1 MARIYFDNAATTA
14 LGAAAKQ
21 AMQAAME
28 NYGNPSSL
36 HETGLHAGALLKEAR
51 AAVAEAVFGQRFL
64 RDGQLIFTA
73 SGSEASAIALYGVT
87 RAKSFPRGSVIL
99 TTDSEHPSVENNLQ
113 RLETEGFTVR
123 RLSTKGGAVDREQL
137 AAYAAEK
144 PVLVSVM
151 LVNNETGA
159 RYPVEEIFTAA
170 RRENPAC
177 VCHTDAVQGLFKIKT
192 PLSSLG
198 ADLISVSAHKIHGP
212 KGVGALFVA
221 EPILKAKKLAPLF
234 LGGGQEYG
242 FRSGTENT
250 VAIAGFAAAAK
261 AGAADRNANV
271 QRLYALS
278 ERLIKGLEQTECEYY
293 EPLDEL
299 TESVVKV
306 DTVYIP
312 IQDTVWTV
320 RIPDTVYDTVYNY
333 YTSEWRFIDT
343 VVVGNKSWTARNV
356 DTEVEGSFCYNDNSD
371 LCDAFGRLYTWKTAL
386 KVCPPG
392 FRLPSVDEYMSL
404 LEEAGNVLKAN
415 DIFKSRV
422 GWREGLNG
430 YDEFGFAV
438 FPGGARIKG
447 KYKGFDK
454 DKGGDAAYFWTTTS
468 GNEKKAMALVFKLE
482 QEDSVWQSAYV
493 GFEEIDIDAALSV
506 RCVLE

>member
-14 LGAAAKQ
+14 LGAAAKE

-51 AAVAEAVFGQRFL
+51 ATVAEAVFGQRFL

-144 PVLVSVM
+144 PVLASVM

-159 RYPVEEIFTAA
+159 RYPVEEIFAAA

-250 VAIAGFAAAAK
+250 VAIAGFAAAAVS
-261 AGAADRNANV
+261 GAADRNANV
-271 QRLYALS
+271 QRLYDLS
-278 ERLIKGLEQTECEYY
+278 ERLIKGLEQTECRVNLPGERAGHIVSVTLPDIKSETMLHYLSG
-293 EPLDEL
+293 EGIDVSSGSACSAHKHAKSRALLAFGLSERQADCTL
-299 TESVVKV
+299 RVSLCTENTEAEVDALLAALARGVK
-306 DTVYIP
+306 DL
-312 IQDTVWTV
+312 V
-320 RIPDTVYDTVYNY
+320 RI
-333 YTSEWRFIDT
+333 
-343 VVVGNKSWTARNV
+343 KH
-356 DTEVEGSFCYNDNSD
+356 
-371 LCDAFGRLYTWKTAL
+371 
-386 KVCPPG
+386 
-392 FRLPSVDEYMSL
+392 
-404 LEEAGNVLKAN
+404 
-415 DIFKSRV
+415 
-422 GWREGLNG
+422 
-430 YDEFGFAV
+430 
-438 FPGGARIKG
+438 
-447 KYKGFDK
+447 
-454 DKGGDAAYFWTTTS
+454 
-468 GNEKKAMALVFKLE
+468 
-482 QEDSVWQSAYV
+482 
-493 GFEEIDIDAALSV
+493 
-506 RCVLE
+506 

>member
-14 LGAAAKQ
+14 LGAAAKE

-87 RAKSFPRGSVIL
+87 RAKSFPRGSVVL

-144 PVLVSVM
+144 PVLASVM

-159 RYPVEEIFTAA
+159 RYPVEEIFAAA

-234 LGGGQEYG
+234 LGGGQDYG
-242 FRSGTENT
+242 CRSGTENT

-261 AGAADRNANV
+261 TGAADRNANV

-278 ERLIKGLEQTECEYY
+278 ERLIKGLESTECRVNLPGERAGHIVSVTLPDIKSETMLHYLSG
-293 EPLDEL
+293 EGIDVSSGSACSAHKHAKSRALLAFGLSERQADCTLRVSLCPEN
-299 TESVVKV
+299 TETEVDALLAALARGVK
-306 DTVYIP
+306 DL
-312 IQDTVWTV
+312 V
-320 RIPDTVYDTVYNY
+320 RI
-333 YTSEWRFIDT
+333 
-343 VVVGNKSWTARNV
+343 KH
-356 DTEVEGSFCYNDNSD
+356 
-371 LCDAFGRLYTWKTAL
+371 
-386 KVCPPG
+386 
-392 FRLPSVDEYMSL
+392 
-404 LEEAGNVLKAN
+404 
-415 DIFKSRV
+415 
-422 GWREGLNG
+422 
-430 YDEFGFAV
+430 
-438 FPGGARIKG
+438 
-447 KYKGFDK
+447 
-454 DKGGDAAYFWTTTS
+454 
-468 GNEKKAMALVFKLE
+468 
-482 QEDSVWQSAYV
+482 
-493 GFEEIDIDAALSV
+493 
-506 RCVLE
+506 

>member
-14 LGAAAKQ
+14 LGAAAKE

-87 RAKSFPRGSVIL
+87 RAKSFPRGSVVL

-144 PVLVSVM
+144 PVLASVM

-159 RYPVEEIFTAA
+159 RYPVEEIFAAA

-261 AGAADRNANV
+261 TGAADRNANV

-278 ERLIKGLEQTECEYY
+278 ERLIKGLESTECRVNLPGERAGHIVSVTLPDIKSETMLHYLSG
-293 EPLDEL
+293 EGIDVSSGSACSAHKHAKSRALLAFGLSERQADCTLRVSLCPEN
-299 TESVVKV
+299 TETEVDALLAALARGVK
-306 DTVYIP
+306 DL
-312 IQDTVWTV
+312 V
-320 RIPDTVYDTVYNY
+320 RI
-333 YTSEWRFIDT
+333 
-343 VVVGNKSWTARNV
+343 KH
-356 DTEVEGSFCYNDNSD
+356 
-371 LCDAFGRLYTWKTAL
+371 
-386 KVCPPG
+386 
-392 FRLPSVDEYMSL
+392 
-404 LEEAGNVLKAN
+404 
-415 DIFKSRV
+415 
-422 GWREGLNG
+422 
-430 YDEFGFAV
+430 
-438 FPGGARIKG
+438 
-447 KYKGFDK
+447 
-454 DKGGDAAYFWTTTS
+454 
-468 GNEKKAMALVFKLE
+468 
-482 QEDSVWQSAYV
+482 
-493 GFEEIDIDAALSV
+493 
-506 RCVLE
+506 

>member
-1 MARIYFDNAATTA
+1 MNRIYFDNAATTA
-14 LGAAAKQ
+14 LCPAAKE
-21 AMQAAME
+21 AMTAAME
-28 NYGNPSSL
+28 NYGNPSSI
-36 HETGLHAGALLKEAR
+36 HETGTEAGTLLKDAR
-51 AAVAEAVFGQRFL
+51 ATVAETLFGCRFP

-159 RYPVEEIFTAA
+159 RYPVEEIFAAA

-261 AGAADRNANV
+261 TGAADRNANV

-278 ERLIKGLEQTECEYY
+278 ERLIKGLEQTECRVNLPGERAGHIVSVTLPDIKSETMLHYLSS
-293 EPLDEL
+293 EGIDVSSGSACSAHKHAKSRALLAFGLSERQADCTLRVSLCPEN
-299 TESVVKV
+299 TEAEIDALLAALARGVK
-306 DTVYIP
+306 DL
-312 IQDTVWTV
+312 V
-320 RIPDTVYDTVYNY
+320 RIK
-333 YTSEWRFIDT
+333 R
-343 VVVGNKSWTARNV
+343 
-356 DTEVEGSFCYNDNSD
+356 
-371 LCDAFGRLYTWKTAL
+371 
-386 KVCPPG
+386 
-392 FRLPSVDEYMSL
+392 
-404 LEEAGNVLKAN
+404 
-415 DIFKSRV
+415 
-422 GWREGLNG
+422 
-430 YDEFGFAV
+430 
-438 FPGGARIKG
+438 
-447 KYKGFDK
+447 
-454 DKGGDAAYFWTTTS
+454 
-468 GNEKKAMALVFKLE
+468 
-482 QEDSVWQSAYV
+482 
-493 GFEEIDIDAALSV
+493 
-506 RCVLE
+506 